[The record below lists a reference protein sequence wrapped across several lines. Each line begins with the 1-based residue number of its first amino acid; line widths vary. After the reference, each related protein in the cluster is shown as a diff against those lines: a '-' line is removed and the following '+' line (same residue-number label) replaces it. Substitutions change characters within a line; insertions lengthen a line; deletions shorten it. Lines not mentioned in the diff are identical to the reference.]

1 MRFSAS
7 ISICV
12 FSFACGMDGDGLP
25 SDEIRVSSSAGGRVV
40 VSNPD
45 HGIYAAEGGLRL
57 VEDMRVG
64 SGPADDDSL
73 AFGNVAA
80 LAVGG
85 DGAVYAVDDR
95 RGEILVFDSTGVL
108 MRRMGRRGGGPGEFR
123 YSVMDVSWQA
133 PNRLWV
139 GDGPFLNVVDES
151 GLPLATAIGI
161 GGLAGTP
168 KTDATNFA
176 YVRRSRTRDTAA
188 FPPTKGTYVLN
199 KYGISTE
206 GDIAVVDSLLLG
218 SWTRTSRMR
227 DQRGAATGR
236 IVMIMEALPMEPDLV
251 WAMGPSGNAWIA
263 STSEH
268 VMHEVA
274 FTGDTVRS
282 VELRGAPVPLE
293 GAERDSLAEASG
305 FGVGE
310 LPALRPAMDR
320 LDVARDGLLWVRNR
334 LPDGTFAWDV
344 FDACGRY
351 LANVAPEMRLDG
363 RPMTVGEGGRLF
375 GVVKDDLD
383 IEYVVRM
390 SLRTASGDRV
400 EAFPC

>member
-1 MRFSAS
+1 
-7 ISICV
+7 
-12 FSFACGMDGDGLP
+12 MDGDRD
-25 SDEIRVSSSAGGRVV
+25 SADAIRVDTTAGGRVV

-57 VEDMRVG
+57 VEDLRVG

-73 AFGNVAA
+73 AFGNVAS
-80 LAVGG
+80 LAADG
-85 DGAVYAVDDR
+85 DGSVYVADDR
-95 RGEILVFDSTGVL
+95 RGEILVFDSAGVL
-108 MRRMGRRGGGPGEFR
+108 MRRMGRRGGGPGEFL
-123 YSVMDVSWQA
+123 YFSVHISWQA

-151 GLPLATAIGI
+151 GLPLATAIG
-161 GGLAGTP
+161 GGGFGARP
-168 KTDATNFA
+168 KTDAANFA
-176 YVRRSRTRDTAA
+176 YVRRSREDETA
-188 FPPTKGTYVLN
+188 FPAENGTYVLI

-206 GDIAVVDSLLLG
+206 GDVAVVDSLPLG
-218 SWTRTSRMR
+218 SWTRTSRVR
-227 DQRGAATGR
+227 DQGGSEGN
-236 IVMIMEALPMEPDLV
+236 VLMIMEALPMEPDLV
-251 WAMGPSGNAWIA
+251 WAMGPGGNAWVA

-268 VMHEVA
+268 LMHEVA

-282 VELRGAPVPLE
+282 VELLRPPVPLR

-310 LPALRPAMDR
+310 LPAFRPAMDR
-320 LDVARDGLLWVRNR
+320 LDVARDGLMWVRNR

-351 LANVAPEMRLDG
+351 LGNAVPEMRLDG
-363 RPMTVGEGGRLF
+363 RPMAVGERGRMF

-390 SLRTASGDRV
+390 SLRTASGERI
-400 EAFPC
+400 EALPC